1 MNDEDIQELHRDHY
15 SDDLIFEA
23 AVCAAL
29 GAGLYRLDCVLAIVR
44 ADLPAPASDPLSKQL
59 VSIASSA
66 G

>member
-1 MNDEDIQELHRDHY
+1 MNDEDIQELHRAHY